1 MPNANFPADGLIAT
15 TLEKYMPTLEDNVFK
30 SKVLLYSLREA
41 GRIKDQDGGTKIVVP
56 LLYAAAPNVGS
67 YADDDVFATAANT
80 GITAAEF
87 DWKQMYGLF
96 HYTGIE
102 KAKNSGQSAVINLI
116 EARMQQLE
124 MSIAQELNLQLFK
137 DGNGNSQKDFTGVS
151 AVVSASDPQ
160 WGDYGNIDR
169 TTDSWWQATTKTSS
183 TPNSLVLTD
192 MANVYNSASEG
203 SDHPS
208 IAITTQT
215 GFEAYEAL
223 LTDQIRYQDTK
234 MGDAGF
240 QSLMYKNIPV
250 VFDDDADADSGTV
263 TEANAPMW
271 FLNLN
276 YITLWKL
283 AGVWFKVGDTQVP
296 VNADVMY
303 KSILLYGQLTASNC
317 KRQGVLYDIHA

>member
-1 MPNANFPADGLIAT
+1 MPNSNFPADGLLAT
-15 TLEKYMPTLEDNVFK
+15 TLQKYMPTLEDNVFK
-30 SKVLLYSLREA
+30 AKPLLFAIREA
-41 GRIKDQDGGTKIVVP
+41 GRIKDADGGSKLVVP
-56 LLYAAAPNVGS
+56 LMYAQAPNVGS

-102 KAKNSGQSAVINLI
+102 QAKNSGRQAVINLI

-124 MSIAQELNLQLFK
+124 MSISDELNEQLFK
-137 DGNGNSQKDFTGVS
+137 DGNGNTQKDFTGVS
-151 AVVSASDPQ
+151 AIVSASDPQ

-169 TTDSWWQATTKTSS
+169 TADTWWQATTKTAS
-183 TPNSLVLTD
+183 TVNTLALAD

-203 SDHPS
+203 RDHPG
-208 IAITTQT
+208 IIITTQT
-215 GFEAYEAL
+215 GFEDYEAL
-223 LTDQIRYQDTK
+223 LTGQIRYEDTK
-234 MGDAGF
+234 MGDGGF
-240 QSLMYKNIPV
+240 QSLMYKNAPV
-250 VFDDDADADSGTV
+250 VFDDDADADNGVV

-283 AGVWFKVGDTQVP
+283 AGVWFKVSEAQTP
-296 VNADVMY
+296 VNADVHY
-303 KSILLYGQLTASNC
+303 QSILLYGQLTASNC
-317 KRQGVLYDIHA
+317 ARQGVLYDIHA